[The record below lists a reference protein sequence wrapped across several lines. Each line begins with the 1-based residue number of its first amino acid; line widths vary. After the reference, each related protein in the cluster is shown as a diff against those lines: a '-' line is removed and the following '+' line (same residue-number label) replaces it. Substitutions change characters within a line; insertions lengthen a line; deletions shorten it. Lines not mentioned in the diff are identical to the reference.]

1 MRKSLTLLIALLLAA
16 AMVLAACGGKE
27 GGSATG
33 GNNASGNAG
42 QSSGGTSSEGSSGGS
57 ASEQVEVTLS
67 GWGASPE
74 EQELLQQTLDEFM
87 AKNPDIKVKYEVIAD
102 QYQDVI
108 NTRLIGGEGPDVFY
122 LDSSEAPKLIASGA
136 LEPLDDYVART
147 PDFDIADFEEPL
159 LNAFRGEDGK
169 YYGFPKGYST
179 LVLFYNKKMFAE
191 AGITEPPK
199 TWEEFAEVARK
210 LTKGKDVYGFG
221 VAPEAARQ
229 MYMVEAYGGKFID
242 ENGRAAFA
250 SPEAL
255 RGLQLIMDLRHK
267 DQSAAQASDV
277 GTGWGGE
284 MFGQQ
289 KAAMVI
295 EGNWAIPYLQSN
307 FPDLDF
313 GTAEVPTVNGK
324 KGTMSYTVAYVM
336 NKQSK
341 HKEAA
346 WKLLSYLTGKEGMKT
361 WTSKGFAL
369 PTRKSVAAELGYD
382 TDPLRAALVAGGP
395 YSIPWQAG
403 TTLPTIMNN
412 FNNQFIAAYTGQ
424 SSLEE
429 AMKKAQ
435 DTANQEIKAAQ

>member
-1 MRKSLTLLIALLLAA
+1 MKRKWFGGASLLLA
-16 AMVLAACGGKE
+16 VSLAAAGCGG
-27 GGSATG
+27 GSNEQA
-33 GNNASGNAG
+33 APS
-42 QSSGGTSSEGSSGGS
+42 SSSSPSSPSGG
-57 ASEQVEVTLS
+57 QVEVTLA
-67 GWGASPE
+67 GWTTSPE
-74 EQELLQQTLDEFM
+74 EQSLLNQVLQEFET
-87 AKNPDIKVKYEVIAD
+87 KNPDIKVKYEVIAD
-102 QYQDVI
+102 QYMDVI
-108 NTRLIGGEGPDVFY
+108 KTRLIGNEAPDVFY
-122 LDSSEAPKLIASGA
+122 LDAFEAPGLIEKDV
-136 LEPLDDYVART
+136 LEPLDGYVT
-147 PDFDIADFEEPL
+147 DDFDLADFETPML
-159 LNAFRGEDGK
+159 DAFKSKDGK
-169 YYGFPKGYST
+169 IYGFPKDTST
-179 LVLFYNKKMFAE
+179 LALFYNKKMFAD
-191 AGITEPPK
+191 AGITAPPE
-199 TWEEFAEVARK
+199 TWDELMAVSEK
-210 LTKGKDVYGFG
+210 LTKKNGGKVEVYGLG
-221 VAPEAARQ
+221 QAPELARQ
-229 MYMVEAYGGKFID
+229 LFMIHAFGGKLTD
-242 ENGRAAFA
+242 DQGMATFA
-250 SPEAL
+250 TPEAL
-255 RGLQLIMDLRHK
+255 KGLQLVV
-267 DQSAAQASDV
+267 DQHLKAQTAGQPSDV
-277 GTGWGGE
+277 GAGWGGE